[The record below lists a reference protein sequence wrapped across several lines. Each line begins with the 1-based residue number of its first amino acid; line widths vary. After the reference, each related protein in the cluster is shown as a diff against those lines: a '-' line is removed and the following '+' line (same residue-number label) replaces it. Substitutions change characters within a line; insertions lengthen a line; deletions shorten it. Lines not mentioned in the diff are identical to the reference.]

1 MQCRWTCLLLLV
13 RVTSLVGQAFLNT
26 SSGVYVGRTIEYRE
40 RTVRQ
45 YLGIEYARVNERFS
59 RAQPIRRQNESLIDA
74 TSFGP
79 VCKSSGSV
87 CSSNASR
94 TSCAVEYGIFAFKS
108 ISVEQCLFLNV
119 FLPATVTSE
128 KRPVLMWIHGGSG
141 QIGSGNVFDGTILAA
156 VGDIIVVTF
165 NFRLNLFGFLS
176 TGDERLEGN
185 VGLYDQSLVL
195 DWIFENSEAL
205 GADPQRLTIG
215 GHSAGAPHAYSLA
228 VSPLSRGR
236 VRRVLLQS
244 GCPLNIW
251 SFIRPNQA
259 MERFRTVAEEN
270 NCSRGHETFDEQ
282 LQCLR
287 QRDFRL
293 LVEQD
298 HYAYTSANHTNLVLH
313 GDFREP
319 VTNDDLDM
327 LIGSADDEGQLDMS
341 SEGFRSFWISS
352 RDLRVHRSCPDR
364 TSQSGD
370 PHSAHGEFHG
380 DRSEVSRRDA
390 TGEKLLA

>member
-1 MQCRWTCLLLLV
+1 MHCRWTFLLLLLLL
-13 RVTSLVGQAFLNT
+13 RVSFLVGQALLNT
-26 SSGVYVGRTIEYRE
+26 TSGVYVGRTIEYRQ

-45 YLGIEYARVNERFS
+45 YLGIEYARVTERFS
-59 RAQPIRRQNESLIDA
+59 RAEPIRRQNQSLIDA
-74 TSFGP
+74 TAFGQ

-87 CSSNASR
+87 CSSNAST
-94 TSCAVEYGIFAFKS
+94 TSCSVEYGIFAFKS

-119 FLPATVTSE
+119 FLPSTLTGE
-128 KRPVLMWIHGGSG
+128 KKPVLMWIHGGSG
-141 QIGSGNVFDGTILAA
+141 QIGSGSVFDGTMLAA

-176 TGDERLEGN
+176 AGDERLEGN

-195 DWIFENSEAL
+195 EWIFENSEAL

-259 MERFRTVAEEN
+259 MERFQAVADEN
-270 NCSRGHETFDEQ
+270 NCSKGHETFDDQ

-287 QRDFRL
+287 QREFHL
-293 LVEQD
+293 LVERD
-298 HYAYTSANHTNLVLH
+298 HFAYTSANHTNLVLH
-313 GDFREP
+313 GDFREA
-319 VTNDDLDM
+319 VTDGALDM
-327 LIGSADDEGQLDMS
+327 LIGSTDDEGHSEMS
-341 SEGFRSFWISS
+341 EEGF
-352 RDLRVHRSCPDR
+352 
-364 TSQSGD
+364 
-370 PHSAHGEFHG
+370 
-380 DRSEVSRRDA
+380 
-390 TGEKLLA
+390 